1 MTVTLLCAL
10 LITSITACSNEAIMP
25 PVTDVPQKCKT
36 AMPERPV
43 VDNGYCNDDRC
54 TAVKTTS
61 NYNAVREWGLELEA
75 TLKSCL

>member
-10 LITSITACSNEAIMP
+10 LMTLITACSNEAIMP
-25 PVTDVPQKCKT
+25 PVINVPQKCKVT
-36 AMPERPV
+36 MPERPTI
-43 VDNGYCNDDRC
+43 DNGHCNDDRC
-54 TAVKTTS
+54 TAIKTTS